1 MNKRQKLIPLN
12 KLNLTDR
19 FLFEEVME
27 DPLAHQEA
35 LGIILGREVPLLTQN
50 EAEKELRISPEARS
64 VRLDI
69 FSMDEDR
76 AVYNTEMQK
85 QRRADLSKRSRYYQS
100 LVDISLL
107 EPGIPDYSQLNESY
121 LIMITPFDLFGCG
134 KYRYTFRAVC
144 EEEPGCILGDGATRI
159 FLNTR
164 GTNDD
169 EVPQELAEFLHYVE
183 HTTDEAA
190 EHARSE
196 RIRRIHDRVRKVRNS
211 EEVGVKYMQAWEEK
225 YYEKEEARREGLQEG
240 RAVGR
245 ALGRAEGR
253 AEGARAK
260 LKDQVKK
267 KLERGKT
274 VEEIAD
280 ALEET
285 EEIIQELIQELE

>member
-1 MNKRQKLIPLN
+1 MNRRQKLIPLN

-35 LGIILGREVPLLTQN
+35 LGIILGRDVPLLTLN

-85 QRRADLSKRSRYYQS
+85 QRRADLSRRSRYYQS

-107 EPGIPDYSQLNESY
+107 DPGIPDYSRLNESY

-144 EEEPGCILGDGATRI
+144 EEEPGCVLEDGATRI

-164 GTNDD
+164 GTND
-169 EVPQELAEFLHYVE
+169 A
-183 HTTDEAA
+183 
-190 EHARSE
+190 
-196 RIRRIHDRVRKVRNS
+196 
-211 EEVGVKYMQAWEEK
+211 
-225 YYEKEEARREGLQEG
+225 
-240 RAVGR
+240 
-245 ALGRAEGR
+245 
-253 AEGARAK
+253 
-260 LKDQVKK
+260 
-267 KLERGKT
+267 
-274 VEEIAD
+274 
-280 ALEET
+280 
-285 EEIIQELIQELE
+285 

>member
-1 MNKRQKLIPLN
+1 MNRRQKLIPLN

-19 FLFEEVME
+19 FLFEEVIE
-27 DPLAHQEA
+27 DPLAHQDA
-35 LGIILGREVPLLTQN
+35 LGIILGRDVPLLTQN

-85 QRRADLSKRSRYYQS
+85 QRRADLSRRSRYYQS

-107 EPGIPDYSQLNESY
+107 DPGIPDYSQLNESY

-144 EEEPGCILGDGATRI
+144 EEEPGCVLEDGATRI

-169 EVPQELAEFLHYVE
+169 EVSQELAEFLHYVE

-190 EHARSE
+190 EHAGSE

-225 YYEKEEARREGLQEG
+225 YYEKEEARKEGLQEG
-240 RAVGR
+240 
-245 ALGRAEGR
+245 LQN
-253 AEGARAK
+253 GARNK

-267 KLERGKT
+267 KLEKGKT

-285 EEIIQELIQELE
+285 EEMIQELIQELE

>member
-35 LGIILGREVPLLTQN
+35 LGIILGRDVPLLTLN

-107 EPGIPDYSQLNESY
+107 DPGIPDYSRLNESY

-134 KYRYTFRAVC
+134 KYRYTFRAEC
-144 EEEPGCILGDGATRI
+144 EEEPGCVLEDGATRI

-164 GTNDD
+164 GTNDA
-169 EVPQELAEFLHYVE
+169 EVSEELAEFLHYVE

-190 EHARSE
+190 EHAGSE

-225 YYEKEEARREGLQEG
+225 YYEKEEARKEGLQEGLQEG
-240 RAVGR
+240 RAK
-245 ALGRAEGR
+245 GRAEGR
-253 AEGARAK
+253 KEERID
-260 LKDQVKK
+260 LVKK
-267 KLERGKT
+267 KLEKGKS
-274 VEEIAD
+274 VLEIAD

-285 EEIIQELIQELE
+285 EETIRELMKELGV

>member
-1 MNKRQKLIPLN
+1 MNRRQKLIPLN

-35 LGIILGREVPLLTQN
+35 LGIILGRDVPLLTQN

-76 AVYNTEMQK
+76 AIYNTEMQK
-85 QRRADLSKRSRYYQS
+85 QRRADLSRRSCYYQS

-107 EPGIPDYSQLNESY
+107 DPGIPDYSQLNESY

-144 EEEPGCILGDGATRI
+144 EEEPGCVLEDGATRI

-169 EVPQELAEFLHYVE
+169 EVSQELAEFLHYVE

-190 EHARSE
+190 EHAGSE
-196 RIRRIHDRVRKVRNS
+196 RIRRIHDRVRKVRYS

-225 YYEKEEARREGLQEG
+225 YYEKEEARKEGLQEG
-240 RAVGR
+240 
-245 ALGRAEGR
+245 LQN
-253 AEGARAK
+253 GARNK

-267 KLERGKT
+267 KLEKGKT

-285 EEIIQELIQELE
+285 EEMIQGLIQELE

>member
-27 DPLAHQEA
+27 DPLTHQEA
-35 LGIILGREVPLLTQN
+35 LGIILGRDVPLLTQN
-50 EAEKELRISPEARS
+50 EAEKELRISPEASS

-85 QRRADLSKRSRYYQS
+85 QRRADLSRRSRYYQS

-144 EEEPGCILGDGATRI
+144 EEEPGCILEDGATRI

-169 EVPQELAEFLHYVE
+169 EVSAELAEFLHYVE

-190 EHARSE
+190 EHAGSE

-225 YYEKEEARREGLQEG
+225 YYKKEEARKEGLQEG
-240 RAVGR
+240 
-245 ALGRAEGR
+245 LQN
-253 AEGARAK
+253 GARNK

-267 KLERGKT
+267 KLEKGKSL
-274 VEEIAD
+274 EEIAD

-285 EEIIQELIQELE
+285 EEMIQELIQELK

>member
-1 MNKRQKLIPLN
+1 MNRRQKLIPLN

-35 LGIILGREVPLLTQN
+35 LGIILCRDVPLLTQN

-76 AVYNTEMQK
+76 AIYNTEMQK
-85 QRRADLSKRSRYYQS
+85 QRRADLSRRSRYYQS

-107 EPGIPDYSQLNESY
+107 DPGIPDYSQLNESY
-121 LIMITPFDLFGCG
+121 LIMVTPFDLFGCG

-144 EEEPGCILGDGATRI
+144 EEEPGCVLEDGATRI

-169 EVPQELAEFLHYVE
+169 EVSQELAEFLHYVE

-190 EHARSE
+190 EHAGSE

-225 YYEKEEARREGLQEG
+225 YYEKEEARKEGLQEG
-240 RAVGR
+240 
-245 ALGRAEGR
+245 LQN
-253 AEGARAK
+253 GARNK

-267 KLERGKT
+267 KLEKGKT

-285 EEIIQELIQELE
+285 EEMIQELIQELE

>member
-35 LGIILGREVPLLTQN
+35 LGIILGRDVPLLQRN
-50 EAEKELRISPEARS
+50 ETEKGLRISPEARS

-85 QRRADLSKRSRYYQS
+85 QRRADLSRRSRYYQS

-144 EEEPGCILGDGATRI
+144 EEEPGCVLEDGATRI

-169 EVPQELAEFLHYVE
+169 EVSQELVEFLHYVE

-190 EHARSE
+190 EHAGSE
-196 RIRRIHDRVRKVRNS
+196 RIRRIHNRVRKVRNS

-225 YYEKEEARREGLQEG
+225 YYEKEEARKEGLKE
-240 RAVGR
+240 
-245 ALGRAEGR
+245 GRAEGR
-253 AEGARAK
+253 AEGRK
-260 LKDQVKK
+260 EERIDLVKK
-267 KLERGKT
+267 KLEKGKS
-274 VEEIAD
+274 VEEIAE

-285 EEIIQELIQELE
+285 EEAIQELIKELGH

>member
-35 LGIILGREVPLLTQN
+35 LGIILGRDVPLLTQN

-85 QRRADLSKRSRYYQS
+85 QRRADLSRRSRYYQS

-144 EEEPGCILGDGATRI
+144 EEEPGCVLEDGATRI

-164 GTNDD
+164 GANDD

-190 EHARSE
+190 EHAGSE

-225 YYEKEEARREGLQEG
+225 YYEKEEARKEGRQEGFQEGLQKG
-240 RAVGR
+240 LQNG
-245 ALGRAEGR
+245 
-253 AEGARAK
+253 
-260 LKDQVKK
+260 LKDLVKK
-267 KLERGKT
+267 KLEKGKS

-280 ALEET
+280 ALEEN
-285 EEIIQELIQELE
+285 EDMILELIKELEV

>member
-1 MNKRQKLIPLN
+1 MDKRQKLIPLD
-12 KLNLTDR
+12 KLNHTDR
-19 FLFEEVME
+19 FLFEEVLE

-35 LGIILGREVPLLTQN
+35 RGIILGREVPLPTQN

-64 VRLDI
+64 VRL
-69 FSMDEDR
+69 
-76 AVYNTEMQK
+76 
-85 QRRADLSKRSRYYQS
+85 
-100 LVDISLL
+100 DISLL

-121 LIMITPFDLFGCG
+121 LIMITPFDLFGFG

-144 EEEPGCILGDGATRI
+144 EEEPGCVLEDGATRI

-164 GTNDD
+164 GANDD

-190 EHARSE
+190 EHAGSE

-225 YYEKEEARREGLQEG
+225 YYEKEEARKEGLQK
-240 RAVGR
+240 
-245 ALGRAEGR
+245 GRAEGR
-253 AEGARAK
+253 KEERID
-260 LKDQVKK
+260 LVKK
-267 KLERGKT
+267 KLEKGKS

-285 EEIIQELIQELE
+285 DETIRELMKELGF

>member
-1 MNKRQKLIPLN
+1 MNRRQKLIPLN

-35 LGIILGREVPLLTQN
+35 LGIILGRDVPLLTQN
-50 EAEKELRISPEARS
+50 EAEKEFRISPEARS

-85 QRRADLSKRSRYYQS
+85 QRRADLSRRSRYYQS

-144 EEEPGCILGDGATRI
+144 EEEPGCVLEDGATRI

-169 EVPQELAEFLHYVE
+169 EVSQELAEFLHYVE

-190 EHARSE
+190 EHAGSE

-225 YYEKEEARREGLQEG
+225 YYEKEEARKEGLQEG
-240 RAVGR
+240 LQKG
-245 ALGRAEGR
+245 LQN
-253 AEGARAK
+253 GARNK

-267 KLERGKT
+267 KLEKGKSL
-274 VEEIAD
+274 EEIAD

-285 EEIIQELIQELE
+285 EEMIQELIQELK

>member
-35 LGIILGREVPLLTQN
+35 LGIILGRDVPLLTQN
-50 EAEKELRISPEARS
+50 EAEKEFRISPEARS

-85 QRRADLSKRSRYYQS
+85 QRRADLSRRSRYYQS

-144 EEEPGCILGDGATRI
+144 EEEPGCVLEDGATRT

-164 GTNDD
+164 GANDD

-190 EHARSE
+190 EHAGSE

-225 YYEKEEARREGLQEG
+225 YYEKEEARKEGRQEGFQEGLQKG
-240 RAVGR
+240 LQNG
-245 ALGRAEGR
+245 
-253 AEGARAK
+253 
-260 LKDQVKK
+260 LKDLVKK
-267 KLERGKT
+267 KLEKGKS

-280 ALEET
+280 ALEEN
-285 EEIIQELIQELE
+285 EDMILELIKELEV

>member
-35 LGIILGREVPLLTQN
+35 LGIILGRDVPLLTQN

-144 EEEPGCILGDGATRI
+144 EEEPGCVLEDGATRI

-169 EVPQELAEFLHYVE
+169 EVSQELVEFLHYLE

-190 EHARSE
+190 EHAGSE

-225 YYEKEEARREGLQEG
+225 YYEKEEAREEGIKIGIEEG
-240 RAVGR
+240 IKTGIQAGER
-245 ALGRAEGR
+245 
-253 AEGARAK
+253 
-260 LKDQVKK
+260 K
-267 KLERGKT
+267 KLRELAIKKQQKGKSI
-274 VEEIAD
+274 EEIAKI
-280 ALEET
+280 LEED
-285 EEIIQELIQELE
+285 EETIRQLLEEPS

>member
-1 MNKRQKLIPLN
+1 MNRRQKLIPLN

-27 DPLAHQEA
+27 DPLAHQDA
-35 LGIILGREVPLLTQN
+35 LGIILGRDVPLLTQN

-69 FSMDEDR
+69 FSIDEDR

-85 QRRADLSKRSRYYQS
+85 QRRADLSRRSRYYQS

-107 EPGIPDYSQLNESY
+107 DPGIPDYSQLNESY

-144 EEEPGCILGDGATRI
+144 EEEPGCVLEDGATRI

-169 EVPQELAEFLHYVE
+169 EGSEELAEFLHYVE
-183 HTTDEAA
+183 HTTDEVA
-190 EHARSE
+190 EHAGSE

-225 YYEKEEARREGLQEG
+225 YYEKEEARKEGLQEG
-240 RAVGR
+240 LQKG
-245 ALGRAEGR
+245 LQN
-253 AEGARAK
+253 GARNK

-267 KLERGKT
+267 KLEKGKSL
-274 VEEIAD
+274 EEIAD

-285 EEIIQELIQELE
+285 EEMIQELIQELK

>member
-35 LGIILGREVPLLTQN
+35 LGIILGRDVPLLTQN

-64 VRLDI
+64 VRL
-69 FSMDEDR
+69 
-76 AVYNTEMQK
+76 
-85 QRRADLSKRSRYYQS
+85 
-100 LVDISLL
+100 DISLL

-144 EEEPGCILGDGATRI
+144 EEEPGCILEDGATRI

-164 GTNDD
+164 GANDD
-169 EVPQELAEFLHYVE
+169 KVPQELAEFLHYVE

-190 EHARSE
+190 EHAGSE

-225 YYEKEEARREGLQEG
+225 YYEKEEARKEGLQK
-240 RAVGR
+240 
-245 ALGRAEGR
+245 GRAEGR
-253 AEGARAK
+253 KEERIN
-260 LKDQVKK
+260 LVKK
-267 KLERGKT
+267 KLEKGKS

-285 EEIIQELIQELE
+285 DETIRELMKELGV

>member
-27 DPLAHQEA
+27 DPLAQQEA
-35 LGIILGREVPLLTQN
+35 LGIILGRDVPLLTQN

-64 VRLDI
+64 VRL
-69 FSMDEDR
+69 
-76 AVYNTEMQK
+76 
-85 QRRADLSKRSRYYQS
+85 
-100 LVDISLL
+100 DISLL

-144 EEEPGCILGDGATRI
+144 EEEPGCILEDGATRI

-164 GTNDD
+164 GANDD
-169 EVPQELAEFLHYVE
+169 KVPQELAEFLHYVE

-190 EHARSE
+190 EHAGSE

-225 YYEKEEARREGLQEG
+225 YYEKEEARHEGVKEG
-240 RAVGR
+240 RKE
-245 ALGRAEGR
+245 ALTD
-253 AEGARAK
+253 
-260 LKDQVKK
+260 LLKK
-267 KLERGKT
+267 KLEKGKS
-274 VEEIAD
+274 VEEIAE
-280 ALEET
+280 ALEES
-285 EEIIQELIQELE
+285 EETIRGLMKELGVQVI

>member
-35 LGIILGREVPLLTQN
+35 LGIILGRDVPLLTQN

-85 QRRADLSKRSRYYQS
+85 QRRADLSRRSRYYQS

-107 EPGIPDYSQLNESY
+107 EPGIPDYSRLNESY

-144 EEEPGCILGDGATRI
+144 EEEPGCVLEDGATRI

-190 EHARSE
+190 EHAGSE

-225 YYEKEEARREGLQEG
+225 YYEKEEARKEGLQEG
-240 RAVGR
+240 LQKG
-245 ALGRAEGR
+245 LQN
-253 AEGARAK
+253 GARNK

-267 KLERGKT
+267 KLEKGKSL
-274 VEEIAD
+274 EEIAD

-285 EEIIQELIQELE
+285 EEMIQELIQELK

>member
-35 LGIILGREVPLLTQN
+35 LGIILGRDVPLLTQN

-144 EEEPGCILGDGATRI
+144 EEEPGCVLEDGATRI

-164 GTNDD
+164 GANDD
-169 EVPQELAEFLHYVE
+169 EVSQELAEFLHYVE

-190 EHARSE
+190 EHAGSE

-211 EEVGVKYMQAWEEK
+211 EEVGVKYMQA
-225 YYEKEEARREGLQEG
+225 R
-240 RAVGR
+240 
-245 ALGRAEGR
+245 
-253 AEGARAK
+253 
-260 LKDQVKK
+260 
-267 KLERGKT
+267 
-274 VEEIAD
+274 
-280 ALEET
+280 EET
-285 EEIIQELIQELE
+285 EAVIQELIKEVQA

>member
-1 MNKRQKLIPLN
+1 MNRRQKLIPLN

-35 LGIILGREVPLLTQN
+35 LGIILGRDVPLLTQN
-50 EAEKELRISPEARS
+50 EAEKEFRISPEARS

-85 QRRADLSKRSRYYQS
+85 QRRADLSRRSRYYQS

-107 EPGIPDYSQLNESY
+107 EPGIPDYSRLNESY
-121 LIMITPFDLFGCG
+121 LIIITPFDLFGFG
-134 KYRYTFRAVC
+134 KYRYTFRAVS
-144 EEEPGCILGDGATRI
+144 EEEPGCVLEDGATRI

-164 GTNDD
+164 GANDD

-190 EHARSE
+190 EHAGSE

-211 EEVGVKYMQAWEEK
+211 EEVGVKYMQA
-225 YYEKEEARREGLQEG
+225 R
-240 RAVGR
+240 
-245 ALGRAEGR
+245 
-253 AEGARAK
+253 
-260 LKDQVKK
+260 
-267 KLERGKT
+267 
-274 VEEIAD
+274 
-280 ALEET
+280 EET
-285 EEIIQELIQELE
+285 EAVIQELIKEVQA